1 MSSPTAAPLALIMQQ
16 SNPQQSIPSK
26 SQSPTNNLIADKKRK
41 LMSTVK
47 VSPRVDF
54 VYSKIRECT
63 GALGGNGSTDAIY
76 GEITMGS
83 MQKIINYMVEHCEF
97 DNQSRFL
104 DIGNI
109 CKIFK
114 CICIYM
120 HVYIQVHIYA
130 HTCLYIFV
138 VTYV

>member
-1 MSSPTAAPLALIMQQ
+1 MSNSTADTTNHQ
-16 SNPQQSIPSK
+16 SSDFQSI
-26 SQSPTNNLIADKKRK
+26 TNNVTANKKRK
-41 LMSTVK
+41 VSSNIQ

-83 MQKIINYMVEHCEF
+83 MQKIVNYMVEHCEF
-97 DNQSRFL
+97 NNQSRFL

-109 CKIFK
+109 CA
-114 CICIYM
+114 Y
-120 HVYIQVHIYA
+120 VY
-130 HTCLYIFV
+130 
-138 VTYV
+138 

>member
-1 MSSPTAAPLALIMQQ
+1 MSSPTAAAPLALVTHQ
-16 SNPQQSIPSK
+16 SNPQQSLPSK
-26 SQSPTNNLIADKKRK
+26 SQPPTNNLIANKKRK

-54 VYSKIRECT
+54 VYCKIRECT

-97 DNQSRFL
+97 DKQSRFL

-109 CKIFK
+109 CIYFYMYLY
-114 CICIYM
+114 IYVCIYISI
-120 HVYIQVHIYA
+120 YIYIRVCIY
-130 HTCLYIFV
+130 L
-138 VTYV
+138 